1 MFNLYNINVFL
12 NISLLVLSI
21 ITLVFGS
28 ERFVESSSKIAKKLG
43 ISDLVVGLTII
54 ALGTSAPEIFVAISS
69 VVNSVESIAIGTIV
83 GSNITNIALIFGVS
97 CFAINQIQNRFS
109 LESLVP
115 FLLSFILFIFSLR
128 DLKFSLLE
136 SLGFVV
142 IFSYF
147 LIILLKERSNSVY
160 VVSESVNIVRNTFT
174 LVFGLVLLIVG
185 SNFTV
190 IYAEKL
196 AVSIGI
202 SEVII
207 GLTILAL
214 GTSLPE
220 LAATLSAIFKG
231 KNQMVIGNIIGS
243 NILNL
248 VIIVPII
255 GIFSSALM
263 PIELW
268 ERDSTPLII
277 LTIVFAVIMLFLS
290 RAQMPKFIGTLFGL
304 GLLSFYI
311 LYVLNLSSLISIF

>member
-12 NISLLVLSI
+12 NILLLVLSI

-136 SLGFVV
+136 SFGFIA

-277 LTIVFAVIMLFLS
+277 LTMVFAVIMLFLS

>member
-1 MFNLYNINVFL
+1 MFL

-115 FLLSFILFIFSLR
+115 FLLSFILFIFSLQ

-136 SLGFVV
+136 SLGFIA

-147 LIILLKERSNSVY
+147 LIILFKERSSSVY
-160 VVSESVNIVRNTFT
+160 VVSESVNIVRNAFT
-174 LVFGLVLLIVG
+174 LIFGLVLLIVG

-255 GIFSSALM
+255 GIFSSTLM

-311 LYVLNLSSLISIF
+311 LYVLNLSSLITIF

>member
-115 FLLSFILFIFSLR
+115 FLLSFILFIFSLQ

-136 SLGFVV
+136 SLGFIA

-160 VVSESVNIVRNTFT
+160 VVSESVNIVRNAFM
-174 LVFGLVLLIVG
+174 LIFGLVLLIVG

-255 GIFSSALM
+255 GIFSSAIM

-311 LYVLNLSSLISIF
+311 LYVLNLSSLITIF

>member
-1 MFNLYNINVFL
+1 MFL

-115 FLLSFILFIFSLR
+115 FLLSFILFIFSLQ

-136 SLGFVV
+136 SLGFIA

-160 VVSESVNIVRNTFT
+160 VVSESINIVRNTFT

-304 GLLSFYI
+304 GFLSFYI
-311 LYVLNLSSLISIF
+311 LYVLNLSSLINIF

>member
-1 MFNLYNINVFL
+1 MFL

-115 FLLSFILFIFSLR
+115 FLLSFILFIFSLQ

-136 SLGFVV
+136 SLGFIA

-160 VVSESVNIVRNTFT
+160 VVSESVNIVRNAFM
-174 LVFGLVLLIVG
+174 LIFGLVLLIVG

-255 GIFSSALM
+255 GIFSSAIM

-311 LYVLNLSSLISIF
+311 LYVLNLSSLINIF

>member
-1 MFNLYNINVFL
+1 MFL

-115 FLLSFILFIFSLR
+115 FLLSFVLFIFSLR

-136 SLGFVV
+136 SLGFIA

-147 LIILLKERSNSVY
+147 LIILFKERSSSVY
-160 VVSESVNIVRNTFT
+160 VVSESVNIVRNAFT
-174 LVFGLVLLIVG
+174 LIFGLVLLIVG

-255 GIFSSALM
+255 GIFSSTLM

-311 LYVLNLSSLISIF
+311 LYVLNLSNLITIF

>member
-1 MFNLYNINVFL
+1 MFL

-115 FLLSFILFIFSLR
+115 FLLSFILFIFSLQ

-136 SLGFVV
+136 SLGFIA